1 MTQQRAYSLIRI
13 KSVNEERR
21 EITGIASTP
30 APDRYNDI
38 VEPAGAQFTLPTPF
52 LWQHRHLK
60 PVGNVVEATITAD
73 GILVKVSLVA
83 PTPDMPQEL
92 VDRLNEAWTS
102 IKTGLVRGLSIGFNP
117 IEYAWLDNGGIHYLK
132 WEMIEL
138 SAVTVPANSECTI
151 QTIKSLDQK
160 ILAASGQRK
169 PVVKSSLSAGV
180 TAPKPN
186 VTKGNSMDIAEQIK
200 SFEAKRAATQ
210 AQLEGIMTKAADAGR
225 TLDAEEEESYETLSA
240 EITTVDTHL
249 KRLREM
255 EARQAKAAKPVIP
268 AAGGTVTVT
277 DNARAPGIIH
287 VEQKLEKGVGFAR
300 FAKCMALAR
309 GVRAEAMDVAK
320 QFYHDDAKLQH
331 VIKAAVQGASTT
343 NASWAGNLSDYQ
355 EYEKDFIDYL
365 RPLTIIGQ
373 FGQNGI
379 PSLRA
384 VPFNIKVAMQTAAGA
399 AGWVGEGKGAPLT
412 KSGYGHATLPRAK
425 VSAICV
431 LTDEVLKSSSPAADL
446 MVRNDLGAAVIER
459 LDMDFIDPEKAE
471 VDATSPGGITHGIA
485 AIASSGD
492 PDKDGAAALQK
503 MIDSKLQPSGAAWI
517 MSTSNA
523 LALSTRK
530 NALGQKEHPDMTM
543 FGGKFLGIPA
553 IVSQVAGSLLVLVD
567 APNIYIA
574 DDGEVAIDASRE
586 ASLEMV
592 DAPTQSSTTGTGA
605 AQMVSMFQTD
615 SVALRAMRWVYW
627 KRRRAE
633 AVVVITGANYGTAA
647 TPTP

>member
-1 MTQQRAYSLIRI
+1 MTLKRAYSLIQV
-13 KSVNEERR
+13 KSVNEEKR

-30 APDRYNDI
+30 ASDCYNDI
-38 VEPAGAQFTLPTPF
+38 VEPGGAQITLPTPF

-60 PVGNVVEATITAD
+60 PVGNVVEATITEA

-92 VDRLNEAWTS
+92 VDRLNEAWSS

-169 PVVKSSLSAGV
+169 HVVKSSLPAGV
-180 TAPKPN
+180 AAPKPT
-186 VTKGNSMDIAEQIK
+186 VIKGNSMDIAEQIK

-210 AQLEGIMTKAADAGR
+210 AQLEGIMTKAADGGR
-225 TLDAEEEESYETLSA
+225 TLDAEEEELYETLSV
-240 EITTVDTHL
+240 EISTVDTHL

-255 EARQAKAAKPVIP
+255 EARQAKSAKPVIP
-268 AAGGTVTVT
+268 AAGGSVTVT
-277 DNARAPGIIH
+277 DNARAPGIVH

-309 GVRAEAMDVAK
+309 GVRSEALDVAK
-320 QFYHDDAKLQH
+320 HFYVDDAKLQH
-331 VIKAAVQGASTT
+331 VIKAAVQGASTM
-343 NASWAGNLSDYQ
+343 NSAWAGSLSEYQ

-379 PSLRA
+379 PALRA
-384 VPFNIKVAMQTAAGA
+384 VPFNIKVAMQTAAGSA
-399 AGWVGEGKGAPLT
+399 NWVGEGKGAPLT
-412 KSGYGHATLPRAK
+412 TSGYGHAMLPHAK

-446 MVRNDLGAAVIER
+446 LVRNDLGAAVIER
-459 LDMDFIDPEKAE
+459 LDTDFIDPNKAE

-485 AIASSGD
+485 AITSTGD
-492 PDKDGAAALQK
+492 PDKDGQAALQK

-517 MSTSNA
+517 MSSSNA

-553 IVSQVAGSLLVLVD
+553 IVSTVAGSLLVLVD
-567 APNIYIA
+567 APNIYLA

-592 DAPTQSSTTGTGA
+592 DAPTQSSATGA
-605 AQMVSMFQTD
+605 GAQMVSMFQTD
-615 SVALRAMRWVYW
+615 SVALRAMRWAYW
-627 KRRRAE
+627 KRRRVE
-633 AVVVITGANYGTAA
+633 AVVVITGANYSSTA
-647 TPTP
+647 TPAT